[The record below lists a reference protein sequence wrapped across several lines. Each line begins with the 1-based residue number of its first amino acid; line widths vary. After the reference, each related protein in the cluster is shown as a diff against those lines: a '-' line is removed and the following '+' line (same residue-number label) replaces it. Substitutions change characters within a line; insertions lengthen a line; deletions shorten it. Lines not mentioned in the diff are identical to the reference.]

1 MSRREQAVTLIAAL
15 AILLAGVVI
24 GASTAATRF
33 TPAPPVAIDDGAI
46 DFSTQPEGDQN
57 G

>member
-33 TPAPPVAIDDGAI
+33 NPAPSIAIDDGAL
-46 DFSTQPEGDQN
+46 DFSPQPEGDQN